1 MSGFALDAP
10 VFVPGKGLVRPAS
23 PAIGM
28 GANGGS
34 PAVDVTDNIPQ
45 EAITQLQGKT
55 SHHLDARPSVDGP
68 EAPERTSFSV
78 LSGPV

>member
-55 SHHLDARPSVDGP
+55 SHQLDARPSVDGP

-78 LSGPV
+78 C